1 MEYQPESGPSRPEE
15 GNVSDIV
22 RMAAKKLSEENQ
34 EAFDALMSLANEGA
48 LEEHQTDGRLN
59 AIADELLEARKEGGD
74 ED

>member
-1 MEYQPESGPSRPEE
+1 
-15 GNVSDIV
+15 
-22 RMAAKKLSEENQ
+22 
-34 EAFDALMSLANEGA
+34 MSLANEGA